1 MATNRNG
8 NFAWK
13 VALVTGAAS
22 GIGRAARLEGYF
34 GKPLRFE
41 TRPKQPLLELV
52 DEIEKLYPVRLMN
65 GSKKIEVSHL

>member
-8 NFAWK
+8 NFAGK

-22 GIGRAARLEGYF
+22 SIGRAARLEGYF

-41 TRPKQPLLELV
+41 IRPKQPLLVLV
-52 DEIEKLYPVRLMN
+52 DEIKKLYP
-65 GSKKIEVSHL
+65 GWPDEWQ